1 VVPGADRMILI
12 LEVCIFP
19 PFRQTKGDGWGTEL
33 VEIHTARDLGMTL
46 RENGRFVVFHSFAS
60 Q

>member
-1 VVPGADRMILI
+1 MILI